1 MLGKLIKQGEMA
13 RPMKGLRI
21 LKLLVRDDHGS
32 LYGLLLSS
40 CRKHVIVSKY
50 VLLSWRNNASL
61 LKQEVWSLISSGSNF
76 CFVFLS
82 LIFFPFFSNLKVKAK
97 KINTETYL
105 QFCTF
110 LSEFEGIGSY
120 EILLTG
126 TPKHT
131 ALPFRFCLL

>member
-40 CRKHVIVSKY
+40 CRKHVIISKF

-61 LKQEVWSLISSGSNF
+61 LKQEVWGLISSRNNF
-76 CFVFLS
+76 CLVFLS
-82 LIFFPFFSNLKVKAK
+82 LFFFPFLVTK
-97 KINTETYL
+97 K
-105 QFCTF
+105 
-110 LSEFEGIGSY
+110 
-120 EILLTG
+120 
-126 TPKHT
+126 
-131 ALPFRFCLL
+131 